1 MAPFPGPRAATL
13 SSGSKMEL
21 DIHSA
26 DGKSTGKKAKL
37 NDAVFAIEPNDHAIW
52 LDVKQHL
59 ANRRQGTAKTLEKS
73 EVSGSTKKLHRQ
85 KGTGGS
91 RKGSIKS
98 PLFKG
103 GARVFGPKP
112 HEYGFKLNRKVK
124 DLARRSALT
133 HKAKSGAISV
143 LDGKGMDSAKTR
155 DYAGMLKAFNL
166 TGRKALVVLPAKN
179 DKVLLGTR
187 NIQGARVVTA
197 SEVNTYD
204 IMNASRVLITVDAI
218 APLET
223 TLSK

>member
-1 MAPFPGPRAATL
+1 
-13 SSGSKMEL
+13 MEL
-21 DIHSA
+21 EIYGK

-37 NDAVFAIEPNDHAIW
+37 NDAVFAIESNDHAIW

-112 HEYGFKLNRKVK
+112 RDYHFKLNKKVK

-133 HKAKSGAISV
+133 QKAKADAIRV
-143 LDGKGMDSAKTR
+143 LDGMAMTAPKTK
-155 DYAGMLKAFNL
+155 DFVALMKAFELNDRRSL
-166 TGRKALVVLPAKN
+166 LVLPAMDN
-179 DKVLLGTR
+179 NVVLSSR
-187 NIQGARVVTA
+187 NVQGARVVSA
-197 SEVNTYD
+197 SELNTYD
-204 IMNASRVLITVDAI
+204 IMNATKVLIVKDAI
-218 APLET
+218 APLEA
-223 TLSK
+223 TLTK

>member
-1 MAPFPGPRAATL
+1 
-13 SSGSKMEL
+13 MEL

-52 LDVKQHL
+52 LDVNQHL

-112 HEYGFKLNRKVK
+112 RDYHFKLNKKVK

-133 HKAKSGAISV
+133 HKAKDGAIAV
-143 LDGKGMDSAKTR
+143 LDGVKMKTPR
-155 DYAGMLKAFNL
+155 TKDLAGLLKAFEL
-166 TGRKALVVLPAKN
+166 TDRKALLVIAANDENVVLSS
-179 DKVLLGTR
+179 R
-187 NIQGARVVTA
+187 NIRGARVVTA
-197 SEVNTYD
+197 SELNTYD
-204 IMNASRVLITVDAI
+204 IMNANRVLIAADAI
-218 APLET
+218 APLEA
-223 TLSK
+223 TLTK

>member
-1 MAPFPGPRAATL
+1 
-13 SSGSKMEL
+13 MEL
-21 DIHSA
+21 DIHGK

-59 ANRRQGTAKTLEKS
+59 ANQRQGTAKTLEKS

-112 HEYGFKLNRKVK
+112 RDYHFKLNKKVK

-133 HKAKSGAISV
+133 HKAK
-143 LDGKGMDSAKTR
+143 DGSIKVIDAVSMSAPKTSEFI
-155 DYAGMLKAFNL
+155 AMLKAFEL
-166 TGRKALVVLPAKN
+166 TGRKSVLVVPTKDDN
-179 DKVLLGTR
+179 VLLSAR
-187 NIQGARVVTA
+187 NIQRTRVVVA
-197 SEVNTYD
+197 SELNTYD
-204 IMNASRVLITVDAI
+204 IMNATGLLIVKDAI
-218 APLET
+218 APLEA
-223 TLSK
+223 TLTK

>member
-1 MAPFPGPRAATL
+1 
-13 SSGSKMEL
+13 MEL
-21 DIHSA
+21 DIHSK

-59 ANRRQGTAKTLEKS
+59 ANKRQGTSKTLEKS

-112 HEYGFKLNRKVK
+112 RDYHFKLNKKVK

-133 HKAKSGAISV
+133 YKAKDGAIRV
-143 LDGKGMDSAKTR
+143 VDAMTMSAPKTSEF
-155 DYAGMLKAFNL
+155 AAFLKAFEL
-166 TGRKALVVLPAKN
+166 TGRKSVLVVPSKDDN
-179 DKVLLGTR
+179 VVLSAR
-187 NIQGARVVTA
+187 NLQRTRVVVA
-197 SEVNTYD
+197 SELNTYD
-204 IMNASRVLITVDAI
+204 IMNANGLLIVKDAI
-218 APLET
+218 APLEA
-223 TLSK
+223 TLTK

>member
-1 MAPFPGPRAATL
+1 
-13 SSGSKMEL
+13 MEL
-21 DIHSA
+21 EIHSK

-59 ANRRQGTAKTLEKS
+59 ANKRQGTSKTLEKS
-73 EVSGSTKKLHRQ
+73 ELSGSTKKLHRQ

-112 HEYGFKLNRKVK
+112 RDYHFKLNKKVK

-133 HKAKSGAISV
+133 YKVKDGSVKVIDSLAMKSP
-143 LDGKGMDSAKTR
+143 KTSEF
-155 DYAGMLKAFNL
+155 AALLKAFEL
-166 TGRKALVVLPAKN
+166 GSRKSLVVVPSKDTNL
-179 DKVLLGTR
+179 VLSAR
-187 NIQGARVVTA
+187 NLQGARVVVA
-197 SEVNTYD
+197 NELNTYD
-204 IMNASRVLITVDAI
+204 IMNANGLLIMQEAI

-223 TLSK
+223 ILSK

>member
-1 MAPFPGPRAATL
+1 
-13 SSGSKMEL
+13 MEL
-21 DIHSA
+21 DIHSK

-59 ANRRQGTAKTLEKS
+59 ANKRQGTAKTLEKS
-73 EVSGSTKKLHRQ
+73 EVSGSTRKLHRQ

-112 HEYGFKLNRKVK
+112 RDYHFKLNKKVK

-133 HKAKSGAISV
+133 YKAKDGSLKVIDSVSMTAPKTSEFAAI
-143 LDGKGMDSAKTR
+143 
-155 DYAGMLKAFNL
+155 LKAFEL
-166 TGRKALVVLPAKN
+166 SSRKSVLVVPSKDDN
-179 DKVLLGTR
+179 IVLSAR
-187 NIQGARVVTA
+187 NLQNTRVVVA
-197 SEVNTYD
+197 SELNTYD
-204 IMNASRVLITVDAI
+204 IMNANGLLIVKDAI

-223 TLSK
+223 ILTK

>member
-1 MAPFPGPRAATL
+1 
-13 SSGSKMEL
+13 MEL
-21 DIHSA
+21 EIHSA

-37 NDAVFAIEPNDHAIW
+37 NPAVFGIEPNDHAIW

-59 ANRRQGTAKTLEKS
+59 ANRRQGTAKSLEKS

-98 PLFKG
+98 PLMTG

-112 HEYGFKLNRKVK
+112 RDYSFKLNKKVK

-133 HKAKSGAISV
+133 YKAKGGAISV
-143 LDGKGMDSAKTR
+143 LDGSGMDGAKTKA
-155 DYAGMLKAFNL
+155 YAGMLKAFGL
-166 TGRKALVVLPAKN
+166 TGRKALLVLAAKN
-179 DKVLLGTR
+179 DNVLLGTR
-187 NIQGARVVTA
+187 NLQGTRVVLA

-204 IMNASRVLITVDAI
+204 IMNANRLLITADAI
-218 APLET
+218 APLES
-223 TLSK
+223 TLTKQSQ

>member
-1 MAPFPGPRAATL
+1 
-13 SSGSKMEL
+13 MEL
-21 DIHSA
+21 EIHSK

-59 ANRRQGTAKTLEKS
+59 ANKRQGTAKTLEKS

-112 HEYGFKLNRKVK
+112 RDYHFKLNKKVK

-133 HKAKSGAISV
+133 YKAKDGSLKVIDTVSMAAPKTSEFAAI
-143 LDGKGMDSAKTR
+143 
-155 DYAGMLKAFNL
+155 LKAFEL
-166 TGRKALVVLPAKN
+166 SSRKSVLVVPSKDDN
-179 DKVLLGTR
+179 IVLSAR
-187 NIQGARVVTA
+187 NLQNTRVVVA
-197 SEVNTYD
+197 SELNTYD
-204 IMNASRVLITVDAI
+204 IMNANGLLIVQDAI

-223 TLSK
+223 ILTK

>member
-1 MAPFPGPRAATL
+1 
-13 SSGSKMEL
+13 MEL
-21 DIHSA
+21 EIHSK

-59 ANRRQGTAKTLEKS
+59 ANKRQGTAKTLEKS

-112 HEYGFKLNRKVK
+112 RDYHFKLNKKVK

-133 HKAKSGAISV
+133 YKAKDGSLKVIDAVSMTAPKTSEFAAI
-143 LDGKGMDSAKTR
+143 
-155 DYAGMLKAFNL
+155 LKAFEL
-166 TGRKALVVLPAKN
+166 SSRKSVLVVPSKDDN
-179 DKVLLGTR
+179 IVLSAR
-187 NIQGARVVTA
+187 NLQNTRVVVA
-197 SEVNTYD
+197 SELNTYD
-204 IMNASRVLITVDAI
+204 IMNANGLLIVQDAI

-223 TLSK
+223 ILTK

>member
-1 MAPFPGPRAATL
+1 
-13 SSGSKMEL
+13 MEL
-21 DIHSA
+21 DIHTK

-59 ANRRQGTAKTLEKS
+59 ANKRQGTSKTLEKS

-112 HEYGFKLNRKVK
+112 RDYHFKLNKKVK

-133 HKAKSGAISV
+133 YKAK
-143 LDGKGMDSAKTR
+143 DGSIKVIDALALTAPKTSEF
-155 DYAGMLKAFNL
+155 ASMLKAFQLN
-166 TGRKALVVLPAKN
+166 TRKSVLVVPSKDDN
-179 DKVLLGTR
+179 IVLSAR
-187 NIQGARVVTA
+187 NLQNTRVVVA
-197 SEVNTYD
+197 SELNTYD
-204 IMNASRVLITVDAI
+204 IMNANGLLIVKDAI

-223 TLSK
+223 TLTK

>member
-1 MAPFPGPRAATL
+1 
-13 SSGSKMEL
+13 MEL
-21 DIHSA
+21 DIHST

-37 NDAVFAIEPNDHAIW
+37 SDAVFAIEPNDHAIW

-59 ANRRQGTAKTLEKS
+59 ANKRQGTAKTLEKS

-112 HEYGFKLNRKVK
+112 RDYHFKLNKKVK

-133 HKAKSGAISV
+133 HKAKSGAIAV
-143 LDGKGMDSAKTR
+143 LDGVKFKAAKTKEF
-155 DYAGMLKAFNL
+155 ASLLKAFEL
-166 TGRKALVVLPAKN
+166 SDRKSLLVLAAADEN
-179 DKVLLGTR
+179 VLLSSR

-197 SEVNTYD
+197 TEVSTYD
-204 IMNASRVLITVDAI
+204 IMNANRVLIAQDAL
-218 APLET
+218 APLEA
-223 TLSK
+223 TLTK

>member
-1 MAPFPGPRAATL
+1 
-13 SSGSKMEL
+13 MEL
-21 DIHSA
+21 EIHSK

-59 ANRRQGTAKTLEKS
+59 ANKRQGTSKTLEKS

-112 HEYGFKLNRKVK
+112 RDYHFKLNKKVK

-133 HKAKSGAISV
+133 YKAKDGSIKVIDAIT
-143 LDGKGMDSAKTR
+143 LTAPKTSEF
-155 DYAGMLKAFNL
+155 AALLKAFQLN
-166 TGRKALVVLPAKN
+166 TRKSVLVVPSKDDN
-179 DKVLLGTR
+179 IVLSAR
-187 NIQGARVVTA
+187 NLQNTRVVVA
-197 SEVNTYD
+197 SDLNTYD
-204 IMNASRVLITVDAI
+204 IMNANGLLILKEAI

-223 TLSK
+223 ILTK

>member
-1 MAPFPGPRAATL
+1 
-13 SSGSKMEL
+13 MEL
-21 DIHSA
+21 EIYGK

-37 NDAVFAIEPNDHAIW
+37 NDAVFAIESNDHAIW

-112 HEYGFKLNRKVK
+112 RDYHFKLNRKVK

-133 HKAKSGAISV
+133 QKVKADAVRV
-143 LDGKGMDSAKTR
+143 LDGMSMTSPKTK
-155 DYAGMLKAFNL
+155 DFAALLKAFEIGDRRSLLVLPTMDSN
-166 TGRKALVVLPAKN
+166 VVLSA
-179 DKVLLGTR
+179 R
-187 NIQGARVVTA
+187 NIQGARVVSA

-204 IMNASRVLITVDAI
+204 IMNATKVLIVTDAI
-218 APLET
+218 APLEA
-223 TLSK
+223 TLTK

>member
-1 MAPFPGPRAATL
+1 
-13 SSGSKMEL
+13 MEL
-21 DIHSA
+21 DIHSV

-37 NDAVFAIEPNDHAIW
+37 NDAVFGIEPNDHAIW

-112 HEYGFKLNRKVK
+112 RNYEFKLNRKVK

-133 HKAKSGAISV
+133 HKAKDGAIAV
-143 LDGKGMDSAKTR
+143 LDGLKFKAARTK
-155 DYAGMLKAFNL
+155 DYASMLKAFDL
-166 TGRKALVVLPAKN
+166 TDRKSLLVLAAADEN
-179 DKVLLGTR
+179 VLLSSR
-187 NIQGARVVTA
+187 NIQGARVVMAT
-197 SEVNTYD
+197 EVSTYD
-204 IMNASRVLITVDAI
+204 IMNANRVLIAQEAI
-218 APLET
+218 APLEA
-223 TLSK
+223 TLTK

>member
-1 MAPFPGPRAATL
+1 
-13 SSGSKMEL
+13 MEL
-21 DIHSA
+21 EIHGK

-59 ANRRQGTAKTLEKS
+59 ANKRQGTAKTLEKS

-112 HEYGFKLNRKVK
+112 RDYHFKLNKKVK

-133 HKAKSGAISV
+133 YKAKDGSLKVIDSVALSAPKTSEFAAI
-143 LDGKGMDSAKTR
+143 
-155 DYAGMLKAFNL
+155 LKAFQLNS
-166 TGRKALVVLPAKN
+166 RKSVLVVPSKDDN
-179 DKVLLGTR
+179 IVLSAR
-187 NIQGARVVTA
+187 NIQNTRVVVA
-197 SEVNTYD
+197 SELNTYD
-204 IMNASRVLITVDAI
+204 IMNANGLLIVKDAI

-223 TLSK
+223 ILTK

>member
-1 MAPFPGPRAATL
+1 
-13 SSGSKMEL
+13 MEL
-21 DIHSA
+21 DIHTK

-59 ANRRQGTAKTLEKS
+59 ANQRQGTAKTLEKS

-103 GARVFGPKP
+103 GARVFGPQP
-112 HEYGFKLNRKVK
+112 RDYHFKLNKKVK

-133 HKAKSGAISV
+133 HKAK
-143 LDGKGMDSAKTR
+143 DGSIKVIDAVSMSAPKTSEFV
-155 DYAGMLKAFNL
+155 AMLKAFEL
-166 TGRKALVVLPAKN
+166 TGRKSVLVVPSKDDN
-179 DKVLLGTR
+179 VLLSAR
-187 NIQGARVVTA
+187 NIQRTRVVVA
-197 SEVNTYD
+197 SELNTYD
-204 IMNASRVLITVDAI
+204 IMNASGLLIVKDAI
-218 APLET
+218 APLEA
-223 TLSK
+223 TLTK

>member
-1 MAPFPGPRAATL
+1 
-13 SSGSKMEL
+13 MEL
-21 DIHSA
+21 EIYGK

-59 ANRRQGTAKTLEKS
+59 ANKRQGTAKTLEKS

-91 RKGSIKS
+91 RKGSIKN

-103 GARVFGPKP
+103 GARIFGPKP
-112 HEYGFKLNRKVK
+112 RDYHFKLNKKVK

-133 HKAKSGAISV
+133 HKAKDGSIKV
-143 LDGKGMDSAKTR
+143 LDGISMDAPKTKEFI
-155 DYAGMLKAFNL
+155 AMLKAFEMG
-166 TGRKALVVLPAKN
+166 TRKSLLVVPTKDDN
-179 DKVLLGTR
+179 VLLSAR

-197 SEVNTYD
+197 SDLNTYD
-204 IMNASRVLITVDAI
+204 IMNANGLLIVKDAI
-218 APLET
+218 APLEA
-223 TLSK
+223 TLTK

>member
-1 MAPFPGPRAATL
+1 
-13 SSGSKMEL
+13 MEL
-21 DIHSA
+21 EIYGK
-26 DGKSTGKKAKL
+26 DGKSTGKKVKL
-37 NDAVFAIEPNDHAIW
+37 NAAVFGIEPNDHAIW

-103 GARVFGPKP
+103 GARVFGPRP
-112 HEYGFKLNRKVK
+112 RDYHFKLNKKVK

-133 HKAKSGAISV
+133 HKVKDGTIKV
-143 LDGKGMDSAKTR
+143 LDAVSMSAPKTK
-155 DYAGMLKAFNL
+155 DFVALLKAFELSN
-166 TGRKALVVLPAKN
+166 RKSLLVVPTKDDN
-179 DKVLLGTR
+179 VLLSAR

-197 SEVNTYD
+197 SELSTYD
-204 IMNASRVLITVDAI
+204 IMNANGLLIVQEAI
-218 APLET
+218 APLEA
-223 TLSK
+223 TLTK

>member
-1 MAPFPGPRAATL
+1 
-13 SSGSKMEL
+13 MEL
-21 DIHSA
+21 EIHSK

-59 ANRRQGTAKTLEKS
+59 ANKRQGTAKTLEKS

-112 HEYGFKLNRKVK
+112 RDYHFKLNKKVK

-133 HKAKSGAISV
+133 YKAKDGSLKVIDSV
-143 LDGKGMDSAKTR
+143 TLSAPKTSEF
-155 DYAGMLKAFNL
+155 ASILKAFQLNS
-166 TGRKALVVLPAKN
+166 RKSLLVVPKKDDNL
-179 DKVLLGTR
+179 VLSAR
-187 NIQGARVVTA
+187 NLQNTRVVVA
-197 SEVNTYD
+197 SELNTYD
-204 IMNASRVLITVDAI
+204 IMNANGLLIVQEAI

-223 TLSK
+223 ILTK

>member
-1 MAPFPGPRAATL
+1 
-13 SSGSKMEL
+13 MEL
-21 DIHSA
+21 EIHGK

-59 ANRRQGTAKTLEKS
+59 ANKRQGTAKTLEKS

-112 HEYGFKLNRKVK
+112 RDYHFKLNKKVK

-133 HKAKSGAISV
+133 YKAKDGSLKVIDSVSLSAPKTSEFAAI
-143 LDGKGMDSAKTR
+143 
-155 DYAGMLKAFNL
+155 LKAFQLNS
-166 TGRKALVVLPAKN
+166 RKSVLVVPSKDDN
-179 DKVLLGTR
+179 IVLSAR
-187 NIQGARVVTA
+187 NIQNTRVVVA
-197 SEVNTYD
+197 SELNTYD
-204 IMNASRVLITVDAI
+204 IMNANGLLIVKDAI

-223 TLSK
+223 ILTK